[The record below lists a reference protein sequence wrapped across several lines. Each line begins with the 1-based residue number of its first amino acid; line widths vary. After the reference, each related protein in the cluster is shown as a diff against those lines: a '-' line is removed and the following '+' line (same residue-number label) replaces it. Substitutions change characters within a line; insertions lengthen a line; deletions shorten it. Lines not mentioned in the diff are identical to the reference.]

1 MSNSRTDV
9 PDNRGIL
16 AKMMASHAV
25 QRARRTDLRP
35 PQDRAMEALKEAID
49 SKRGE
54 VQRMV
59 VTGQLNTDAYR
70 DAKAQLAR
78 WHEAW
83 SSNR

>member
-1 MSNSRTDV
+1 
-9 PDNRGIL
+9 
-16 AKMMASHAV
+16 
-25 QRARRTDLRP
+25 
-35 PQDRAMEALKEAID
+35 
-49 SKRGE
+49 